1 MNCLILFSVYND
13 VEHYN
18 MGMNNI
24 YEKITNFYKYK
35 SLLSEL
41 VQRDIKIKY
50 RRSVLGILWSFLD
63 PLLSMI
69 VLTIIFSTLF
79 SKTIPNYPVYY
90 LSGMLTYALFRG
102 GSTAAMRSLVSSSG
116 IWKTIYVPKY
126 LYVLS
131 AVLSNFV
138 TYVLSLVILFAIMLI
153 MKVPFTIYIIFA
165 SLPILAVLMFT
176 TGVGLVMGTLNVFFR
191 DMQHLYSVL
200 TLVLMYA
207 LPIFYP
213 ASIVPVQFRFIQD
226 FNPLYHML
234 VCIRSCFLYG
244 TLYPISSLIISLV
257 SGLVFLVLGLFLLYK
272 FQDKFVLYV

>member
-1 MNCLILFSVYND
+1 
-13 VEHYN
+13 

-153 MKVPFTIYIIFA
+153 SYIR
-165 SLPILAVLMFT
+165 MF
-176 TGVGLVMGTLNVFFR
+176 
-191 DMQHLYSVL
+191 
-200 TLVLMYA
+200 
-207 LPIFYP
+207 
-213 ASIVPVQFRFIQD
+213 
-226 FNPLYHML
+226 FN
-234 VCIRSCFLYG
+234 G
-244 TLYPISSLIISLV
+244 
-257 SGLVFLVLGLFLLYK
+257 
-272 FQDKFVLYV
+272 

>member
-1 MNCLILFSVYND
+1 
-13 VEHYN
+13 

-102 GSTAAMRSLVSSSG
+102 GSTAAMRSLVEFFRYMENNLCSKVFICIISSFIKFCNLCFIISNF
-116 IWKTIYVPKY
+116 ICNNVNNESTIYNIYNICKFTNTSSFNVYYRCGTCYGNFKC
-126 LYVLS
+126 VL
-131 AVLSNFV
+131 
-138 TYVLSLVILFAIMLI
+138 
-153 MKVPFTIYIIFA
+153 
-165 SLPILAVLMFT
+165 
-176 TGVGLVMGTLNVFFR
+176 
-191 DMQHLYSVL
+191 
-200 TLVLMYA
+200 
-207 LPIFYP
+207 
-213 ASIVPVQFRFIQD
+213 
-226 FNPLYHML
+226 
-234 VCIRSCFLYG
+234 
-244 TLYPISSLIISLV
+244 
-257 SGLVFLVLGLFLLYK
+257 
-272 FQDKFVLYV
+272 

>member
-1 MNCLILFSVYND
+1 
-13 VEHYN
+13 
-18 MGMNNI
+18 
-24 YEKITNFYKYK
+24 
-35 SLLSEL
+35 
-41 VQRDIKIKY
+41 
-50 RRSVLGILWSFLD
+50 
-63 PLLSMI
+63 
-69 VLTIIFSTLF
+69 
-79 SKTIPNYPVYY
+79 
-90 LSGMLTYALFRG
+90 
-102 GSTAAMRSLVSSSG
+102 
-116 IWKTIYVPKY
+116 
-126 LYVLS
+126 
-131 AVLSNFV
+131 
-138 TYVLSLVILFAIMLI
+138 
-153 MKVPFTIYIIFA
+153 
-165 SLPILAVLMFT
+165 MFT